1 MSDFSLLPERQLQFS
16 PLLAATI
23 GLEEAILLQHLQQVF
38 EHRSPELQGG
48 YAWFTVERA
57 FLLRTL
63 PFWTV
68 EDLHRISRNLVD
80 KGVLL
85 IATPPLLSAEH
96 LTFAVNEPAPTRQP
110 AHSLTSVTPSAA
122 PSLTPPTAHTTDNST
137 TQSAAHSSAAS
148 ATHSAT
154 HSTAASA
161 NRAADLATTRTAMP
175 LVIPTK
181 RSAGLLPAH
190 WSPSEDLLQLL
201 AMNHNIPR
209 QFALDQLEDF
219 IFYWRERGETSHA
232 WENKFRQHVISVW
245 RREQQD
251 QAEAFRVPQTT
262 TLDNSWR
269 PSADAM
275 DIMLRGDIAR
285 DFIED
290 SIPEFILYWR
300 ERGTNPKELNSKFI
314 QHIRIQWAKFTS
326 SLEHSTEP
334 KRITEQWQPA
344 EDVYDILRLSHIDTE
359 FARSLLPE
367 FIVYWRDSNQAHT
380 SWNSKFLQHVKY
392 HWAKRHQIEQAG
404 HSHAGQSGFSTTGR
418 PKDRSLED
426 HLTNTS
432 WAD

>member
-1 MSDFSLLPERQLQFS
+1 M
-16 PLLAATI
+16 
-23 GLEEAILLQHLQQVF
+23 
-38 EHRSPELQGG
+38 
-48 YAWFTVERA
+48 
-57 FLLRTL
+57 
-63 PFWTV
+63 
-68 EDLHRISRNLVD
+68 
-80 KGVLL
+80 
-85 IATPPLLSAEH
+85 PP
-96 LTFAVNEPAPTRQP
+96 
-110 AHSLTSVTPSAA
+110 
-122 PSLTPPTAHTTDNST
+122 
-137 TQSAAHSSAAS
+137 
-148 ATHSAT
+148 
-154 HSTAASA
+154 
-161 NRAADLATTRTAMP
+161 
-175 LVIPTK
+175 VIPTK
-181 RSAGLLPAH
+181 RGAGLLPAH
-190 WSPSEDLLQLL
+190 WSPSDDLLQLL
-201 AMNHNIPR
+201 ALNHNIPR
-209 QFALDQLEDF
+209 QFALEQLEDF

-326 SLEHSTEP
+326 SMEHSTEP

-404 HSHAGQSGFSTTGR
+404 HSHAGQSGTSTTGR
-418 PKDRSLED
+418 TRDRSLQQD
-426 HLTNTS
+426 LTDTS